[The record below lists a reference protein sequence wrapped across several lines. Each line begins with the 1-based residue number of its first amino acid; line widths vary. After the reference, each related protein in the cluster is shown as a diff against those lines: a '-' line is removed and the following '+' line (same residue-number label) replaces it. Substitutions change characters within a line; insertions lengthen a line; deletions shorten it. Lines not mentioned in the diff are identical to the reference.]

1 MKIKIKDF
9 TGKEEVA
16 YQQKH
21 LTSLI
26 HSEIV
31 GTPCTF
37 SPKYSINP
45 KDFFSIFS
53 TVPKFLVFEIFLN
66 ALLNT

>member
-9 TGKEEVA
+9 SGKEEVA

-37 SPKYSINP
+37 SPKIP
-45 KDFFSIFS
+45 
-53 TVPKFLVFEIFLN
+53 
-66 ALLNT
+66 

>member
-37 SPKYSINP
+37 SPKNSINP
-45 KDFFSIFS
+45 KDFFFYFQHC
-53 TVPKFLVFEIFLN
+53 PKIPRF
-66 ALLNT
+66 